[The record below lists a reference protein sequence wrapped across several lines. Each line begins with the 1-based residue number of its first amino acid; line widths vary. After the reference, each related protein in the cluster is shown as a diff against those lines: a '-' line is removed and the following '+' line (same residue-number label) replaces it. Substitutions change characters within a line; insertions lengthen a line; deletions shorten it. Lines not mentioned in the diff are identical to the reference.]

1 MSLIL
6 FDFDG
11 VLADTLGDL
20 LQFGQEACDEL
31 GVKHTATQDDLNSL
45 EIMSFATYGRQME
58 VPDHLVDEFVRRCLA
73 KFGEKKSPPDIFEGL
88 DEVIRELSASNAIAV
103 ITGNS
108 SENVK
113 AFLAAHGLDEFIR
126 AIYGVDSPGSKAEK
140 ISLAQN
146 QFAAQGEAVFMVGD
160 SASDIHAAKEASVK
174 SIAVSWGHQSAETL
188 IRAEPDYLVHS
199 PGELHEVMEKNHSKK
214 MEAMRNKFPVAVHIF
229 FLRDAEILLLRRF
242 NTGYE
247 DGKYSVVAGHV
258 DTGETTTQAAIREV
272 GEEVGVTLEAKNIQI
287 VHVMHRK
294 SEDERIDFFMTVRQ
308 WSGEIVNNEP
318 HKCDELAWHPIA
330 RLPQNTIPYVRHA
343 IGCFQN
349 GIAYSEFGWE

>member
-45 EIMSFATYGRQME
+45 EIMSF
-58 VPDHLVDEFVRRCLA
+58 HLVDEFVRRCLA

-126 AIYGVDSPGSKAEK
+126 AIYGVD
-140 ISLAQN
+140 
-146 QFAAQGEAVFMVGD
+146 
-160 SASDIHAAKEASVK
+160 
-174 SIAVSWGHQSAETL
+174 
-188 IRAEPDYLVHS
+188 
-199 PGELHEVMEKNHSKK
+199 
-214 MEAMRNKFPVAVHIF
+214 
-229 FLRDAEILLLRRF
+229 
-242 NTGYE
+242 
-247 DGKYSVVAGHV
+247 
-258 DTGETTTQAAIREV
+258 
-272 GEEVGVTLEAKNIQI
+272 
-287 VHVMHRK
+287 
-294 SEDERIDFFMTVRQ
+294 
-308 WSGEIVNNEP
+308 
-318 HKCDELAWHPIA
+318 
-330 RLPQNTIPYVRHA
+330 
-343 IGCFQN
+343 
-349 GIAYSEFGWE
+349 